1 MNVPRNSTTRGRRAT
16 VSVSAAVVS
25 ASLLLGACGVSNK
38 SDTESV
44 SARSAGTESPERER
58 SNTTVA
64 PTTEATTETAPEGAS
79 SGATMLKDAIR
90 ATAEATS
97 FQAKASLALNGLPDG
112 DATILSVDGGYDTQA
127 KRGQFLIEVG
137 QLPAM
142 SGTVAEIPTPSGPV
156 EVVVDGSTVYV
167 RADELAALN
176 NGKPWTS
183 IDLSDLGGLA
193 GATPPPAGADI
204 PDQVLG
210 ALEGAFGNVET
221 VGREDVDGASTT
233 HLRVALDLNAIVEE
247 MLSAVESEMP
257 QMDMNITL
265 PELPVDVWV
274 GDDGMVH
281 RVRVEFALGEMLSGF
296 EGMTFNGPEGA
307 ENAVLVFDLVLSGLG
322 EPVAITVPD
331 PAQVAPLSLDALGGL
346 GLEGFM
352 PEG

>member
-64 PTTEATTETAPEGAS
+64 PTTEATTATAPEGAS

-210 ALEGAFGNVET
+210 ALEGAFGNVE
-221 VGREDVDGASTT
+221 GEDVVGVAHAVATQERRGDLAPRGAA
-233 HLRVALDLNAIVEE
+233 RGGARE
-247 MLSAVESEMP
+247 
-257 QMDMNITL
+257 
-265 PELPVDVWV
+265 V
-274 GDDGMVH
+274 GHCRG
-281 RVRVEFALGEMLSGF
+281 SG
-296 EGMTFNGPEGA
+296 A
-307 ENAVLVFDLVLSGLG
+307 QVDLVAAWLDFTGLG
-322 EPVAITVPD
+322 VEGHHHLDGV
-331 PAQVAPLSLDALGGL
+331 LS
-346 GLEGFM
+346 
-352 PEG
+352 

>member
-64 PTTEATTETAPEGAS
+64 PTTEATTATAPEGAS

-247 MLSAVESEMP
+247 MLSGHDASELGLIVPHQVNKRIIDAAVQRLDIP
-257 QMDMNITL
+257 
-265 PELPVDVWV
+265 PEK
-274 GDDGMVH
+274 
-281 RVRVEFALGEMLSGF
+281 
-296 EGMTFNGPEGA
+296 
-307 ENAVLVFDLVLSGLG
+307 VLVNIERMGNTSAASVPLALDEARRTGRLEPGKLVVLAAFGAGLTWG
-322 EPVAITVPD
+322 G
-331 PAQVAPLSLDALGGL
+331 ALL
-346 GLEGFM
+346 RW
-352 PEG
+352 